1 MRASQK
7 RTWIGLGIALLAL
20 TVFAPVVDFDFVNY
34 DDLEFVV
41 ENPYVSTG
49 ISTGNIKWAFAH
61 AYEGT
66 GGPLT
71 WISHMVDAQLFGLD
85 AGAHHRTS
93 LFLHI
98 CNTLL
103 LFAVL
108 STMTRA
114 TGRSALVA
122 ALFAAHPLH
131 VESVAW
137 VAERKD
143 VLSTTFWMLTMW
155 AYVLYVRQPGV
166 WRYLAMT
173 TLFALGLLSKP
184 MVATLPFVLILLDV
198 WPLERINVRDIYR
211 RRTKAGRGPGVTG
224 LVLEKAP
231 LFVLSAISIGLAFE
245 AQRQIGAIANVDS
258 LPIGSRVSNAIV
270 SYVAYIGKMVWP
282 VDLAAFYPHPVS
294 LPAPLIIGAAL
305 TLAVLTACAIL
316 ALREFPYVT
325 VGWFWYVGTLVPV
338 IGIVQLGGHAM
349 ADRFTY
355 IPLVGLFIMAAWGGA
370 ALLQHAGASGA
381 TRTVVA
387 VALVAACAVAAR
399 GQVDHWQSGVAL
411 WQHATEVTR
420 NNARAHANLGVA
432 LARLGQRGRAIVE
445 YREALRIEPRY
456 SEAHNNLGLALA
468 DEGQTHEALAH
479 YQEAVRLNPAYANAH
494 TNLANALDESG
505 RSDEAIGHYRDAIRL
520 DSLHVLAR
528 INLAV
533 ALARAG
539 RLEEAIA
546 ELEAAL
552 RLDPGNAAARKL
564 LEEMKRARS

>member
-7 RTWIGLGIALLAL
+7 RTWIGLAIALLTL
-20 TVFAPVVDFDFVNY
+20 TVFAPIVEFDFVNY

-41 ENPYVSTG
+41 ENPHVSTG
-49 ISTGNIKWAFAH
+49 ISASNITWAFAH
-61 AYEGT
+61 AYDGT

-93 LFLHI
+93 LVLHV
-98 CNTLL
+98 CNAVL

-108 STMTRA
+108 CTMTRA
-114 TGRSALVA
+114 TGRSAWVA

-143 VLSTTFWMLTMW
+143 VLSTTFWMLTTW
-155 AYVLYVRQPGV
+155 AYVIYVRQPGV
-166 WRYLAMT
+166 WRYLAMA

-184 MVATLPFVLILLDV
+184 MVATLPFVLLLLDI
-198 WPLERINVRDIYR
+198 WPLERTTVSDIYR
-211 RRTKAGRGPGVTG
+211 RWSKTARGPGVTG
-224 LVLEKAP
+224 LVLEKIP
-231 LFVLSAISIGLAFE
+231 LFVLSAISIGLAFA
-245 AQRQIGAIANVDS
+245 AQREIGAIAGIES
-258 LPIGSRVSNAIV
+258 LPIGSRVSNAVV
-270 SYVAYIGKMVWP
+270 SYLAYIGKILWP
-282 VDLAAFYPHPVS
+282 VDLAAFYPHPLS
-294 LPAPLIIGAAL
+294 FPPLLVIGAAL
-305 TLAVLTACAIL
+305 TLGAVTVCAIL
-316 ALREFPYVT
+316 ALREFPYLT

-355 IPLVGLFIMAAWGGA
+355 IPLVGLFIIAAWGGT
-370 ALLQHAGASGA
+370 ALLQRAGASGA
-381 TRTVVA
+381 TRTVAA
-387 VALVAACAVAAR
+387 VALVAAFAVISRA
-399 GQVDHWQSGVAL
+399 QVGHWQNGVAL
-411 WQHATEVTR
+411 WEHATEVTR
-420 NNARAHANLGVA
+420 DNARAHANLGVA
-432 LARLGQRGRAIVE
+432 LARERQRGRAIAE
-445 YREALRIEPRY
+445 YREALRIEPHY
-456 SEAHNNLGLALA
+456 AEAHNNLGLALA
-468 DEGQTHEALAH
+468 DEGQTQEALGH
-479 YQEAVRLNPAYANAH
+479 YQEAVRLNPAYTNAH

-505 RSDEAIGHYRDAIRL
+505 RGDEAIGHYREAIRL
-520 DSLHVLAR
+520 DSTHVLAR

-539 RLEEAIA
+539 RLDEAIV

-552 RLDPGNAAARKL
+552 TLDPGNAAARTL